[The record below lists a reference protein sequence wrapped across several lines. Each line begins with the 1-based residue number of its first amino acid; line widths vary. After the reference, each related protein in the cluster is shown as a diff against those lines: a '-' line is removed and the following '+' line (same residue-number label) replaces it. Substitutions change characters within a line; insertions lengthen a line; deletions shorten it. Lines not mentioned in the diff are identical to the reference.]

1 MDLSLMIESLP
12 RLLEGAV
19 LTLKLLLLTEII
31 GFICALP
38 LGILYANGSR
48 AARTPIYAFV
58 YFFRGTPLL
67 VQIFIVYYGLAQFDF
82 VRQSVLWPW
91 LRQPFVCALLACA
104 LHSTAYTTNILRGA
118 IQAVPAGEVEAARA
132 CGMSAFQV
140 QRFIVLPIAFR
151 LMLPAYSNQAIGMLK
166 GTSLASTITLM
177 ELTGVANTIV
187 ASTFQPY
194 EVFIMA
200 ALIYLT
206 ITLVITRCFKYLEY
220 ALSKHQRP
228 LKSSAA
234 IPGQVRHAD

>member
-1 MDLSLMIESLP
+1 MTGVGIWATHFIAMQAFKPNLPTGYDFGLTALSLAAAVILLSLAY
-12 RLLEGAV
+12 LLSFDRRWSAAPAAGGAMV
-19 LTLKLLLLTEII
+19 
-31 GFICALP
+31 G
-38 LGILYANGSR
+38 
-48 AARTPIYAFV
+48 V
-58 YFFRGTPLL
+58 
-67 VQIFIVYYGLAQFDF
+67 
-82 VRQSVLWPW
+82 
-91 LRQPFVCALLACA
+91 
-104 LHSTAYTTNILRGA
+104 A
-118 IQAVPAGEVEAARA
+118 IATMHYL
-132 CGMSAFQV
+132 GMSAFQV
-140 QRFIVLPIAFR
+140 QRFIVLPIALR

-228 LKSSAA
+228 LKSTAA

>member
-1 MDLSLMIESLP
+1 MDLSLMIDSLP

-31 GFICALP
+31 GFVCALP

-48 AARTPIYAFV
+48 LARTPIYGFV

-91 LRQPFVCALLACA
+91 LRQPFVCALIACA

-140 QRFIVLPIAFR
+140 QRFIVLPIALR

-187 ASTFQPY
+187 ASTFSPY

-228 LKSSAA
+228 LKSAA
-234 IPGQVRHAD
+234 ATPGQVRHAD

>member
-1 MDLSLMIESLP
+1 MDISLMIESIP

-19 LTLKLLLLTEII
+19 VTLQLLLLTEII
-31 GFICALP
+31 GFVLALP

-48 AARTPIYAFV
+48 GVRAPIYCFV

-67 VQIFIVYYGLAQFDF
+67 VQIFIVYYGLAQFEF
-82 VRQSVLWPW
+82 VRESFLWPY
-91 LRQPFVCALLACA
+91 LRKPFICALLACA
-104 LHSTAYTTNILRGA
+104 LHSAAYTANILRGA

-140 QRFIVLPIAFR
+140 QRLIVLPIALR

-187 ASTFQPY
+187 ADTFSPY
-194 EVFIMA
+194 EIFIMA
-200 ALIYLT
+200 ALIYLS
-206 ITLVITRCFKYLEY
+206 ITLVITRCFKFAEY
-220 ALSKHQRP
+220 SLSKHQRP
-228 LKSSAA
+228 LKSSVA

>member
-1 MDLSLMIESLP
+1 MDMSLMIDSLP

-31 GFICALP
+31 GFVCALP

-48 AARTPIYAFV
+48 LTRAPIYGFV

-67 VQIFIVYYGLAQFDF
+67 VQIFIVYYGLAQFDL
-82 VRQSVLWPW
+82 VRQSFLWPW
-91 LRQPFVCALLACA
+91 LRQPFICALLACA

-140 QRFIVLPIAFR
+140 QRLIVLPIAFR

-187 ASTFQPY
+187 ASTFSPY

-200 ALIYLT
+200 ALIYLA

-228 LKSSAA
+228 LTSTAA

>member
-19 LTLKLLLLTEII
+19 LTLKLLLLTELI

-48 AARTPIYAFV
+48 ATRRPIYAFV

-187 ASTFQPY
+187 ASTFSPY

>member
-1 MDLSLMIESLP
+1 MDISLMIESLP

-19 LTLKLLLLTEII
+19 ITLKLLLLTEII
-31 GFICALP
+31 GFVCALP
-38 LGILYANGSR
+38 LGVLYASGSR
-48 AARTPIYAFV
+48 AVRAPIYGFV

-67 VQIFIVYYGLAQFDF
+67 VQIFIVYYGLAQFEI
-82 VRQSVLWPW
+82 VRQSFLWPW
-91 LRQPFVCALLACA
+91 LRQPFICALIACA

-140 QRFIVLPIAFR
+140 QRLIVLPIAFR

-187 ASTFQPY
+187 ASTFSPY

-200 ALIYLT
+200 ALIYLA

-228 LKSSAA
+228 LKSTAA

>member
-1 MDLSLMIESLP
+1 MDISLMIDSIP

-19 LTLKLLLLTEII
+19 VTLKLLLLTELI
-31 GFICALP
+31 GFVFALP

-48 AARTPIYAFV
+48 AVRAPIYGFV

-67 VQIFIVYYGLAQFDF
+67 VQIFIVYYGLAQFEV
-82 VRQSVLWPW
+82 VRQSFLWPY
-91 LRQPFVCALLACA
+91 LRQPFICALIACA
-104 LHSTAYTTNILRGA
+104 LHSAAYTTNILRGA

-140 QRFIVLPIAFR
+140 QRLIVLPVALR

-187 ASTFQPY
+187 ASTFSPY
-194 EVFIMA
+194 EIFIMA
-200 ALIYLT
+200 ALIYLA
-206 ITLVITRCFKYLEY
+206 ITLVITRCFKYVEY

-228 LKSSAA
+228 LKNTAA
-234 IPGQVRHAD
+234 ISGQVRHAD

>member
-1 MDLSLMIESLP
+1 MDMSLMIDSLP
-12 RLLEGAV
+12 RLLEGTV

-31 GFICALP
+31 GFVCALP

-48 AARTPIYAFV
+48 AARAPIYGFV

-67 VQIFIVYYGLAQFDF
+67 VQIFIVYYI
-82 VRQSVLWPW
+82 RQSFLWPW

-140 QRFIVLPIAFR
+140 QRLIVLPIALR

-187 ASTFQPY
+187 ASTFSPY

-228 LKSSAA
+228 LESAAA